1 MASSDAATSSGS
13 DYQVFL
19 SFRGPD
25 TRVGFTDVLFYS
37 LTDAGICVFR
47 DDEELR
53 VGERIDGS
61 LLQAIDNSRIYIPIF
76 SRNYASSQWCLREL
90 AQIVANTFKSEG
102 NKVILPIFFDVKPDD
117 VKLKT
122 PLYRDAILNL
132 EHEKKLSNEL
142 VNAWREALM
151 EIDAIKGWEVKK
163 YKGHGEL
170 IRMVVEEVVEKL
182 KTKHR
187 SVTEHFVG
195 IDDQVAAISKLL
207 DVNSNGVRLI
217 KIHGMGGIGKTTL
230 AKVVFNQFSSHFGKC
245 CCFLEDV
252 RAKSSKTDGL
262 VDLQRRLLSEIG
274 HPAGT
279 RSINEIDYGMK
290 RAGEVLGNKKVLV
303 VLDDV
308 DSNEQVEKLVG
319 KTIFY
324 SGSRILITTRNK
336 DVLQTNAPKYQI
348 LDYEMEVMSTDHA
361 LELFNRHALNKTSP
375 LDDYNDVSRKIVYA
389 LGRLPLALEV
399 IGSSLYHKPQEI
411 WNETLEKLRKAPAN
425 DVFGKLKIGYD
436 ALCFEQQQIFLDI
449 ACFFI
454 DKDKTNAIYMW
465 KDCGFF
471 PDTGVAVLINM
482 SLIKIVEEN
491 KSWMHDQLRDLER
504 KIVHQENPINPKERS
519 RIWIWDEG
527 LEALR
532 SREMNNNVQALS
544 LEAYGR
550 HPHNVIVRSEEI
562 ERFERL
568 RFLKLSGLTL
578 VGDAANHLTKLRW
591 ISLSSPPQINK
602 WPTMSLKNVVVLEFN
617 EVDFLDDSRLQSLI
631 KMAAKLKVLSLKL
644 CWNITRTPDFSGCP
658 NLERLTFED
667 CSKLRK
673 IDGSIGKLKCLIDLK
688 IHNCNSLKHLP
699 EEIGDLVN
707 LQYFFVACSGI
718 KKLPGSIWKMKS
730 LRELH
735 FQGNIYEESDPAN
748 SWELPSAIGMLQ
760 NLEVLQ
766 VNSGSLKGELAS
778 GIGSLPFLR
787 ILNLS
792 RTGITGI
799 PKSIS
804 MLPRLQ
810 RIELV
815 ECDMIQELPTLPTSL
830 THLEVSS
837 KSLLGVPDL
846 SNLTNLV
853 ELDLSDGGGYVDDR
867 FPPEKGVGDKLLP
880 TGELG
885 WIGKLSKLTKLS
897 IRLHK
902 VPIPTEMASLPLLNE
917 LALFNLDLQT
927 FPQLPLSLQKLS
939 LNNVNIVGSLSPNLR
954 NLSCLHIRWSPTQEI
969 QLDGLQL
976 PQLEELLVR
985 DCGYLERLSLSRM
998 RKLREVKVFNCPKL
1012 VEIQFSAVFESL
1024 EALSIEVCDSFERI
1038 VYESAD
1044 ELISCEGRLIF
1055 PSRVLSKLRNLALLG
1070 CPKILGIQVVGASE
1084 SWEVFKLWDC
1094 PNLQSLGGLANLKN
1108 LKSLDIRWCERL
1120 RVVEGVDEL
1129 EFLGQ
1134 LALYGCGSL
1143 ERLIEVSTTKLPNDC
1158 HVSIRRCRRL
1168 RGIKKRFIG
1177 SVQSLKHYK
1186 DSRFNWTTW
1195 FGRS

>member
-61 LLQAIDNSRIYIPIF
+61 LLRAIDNSRIYIPIF

-122 PLYRDAILNL
+122 PLYRDTILNL
-132 EHEKKLSNEL
+132 ENEKKLSNEL
-142 VNAWREALM
+142 VKAWREALM
-151 EIDAIKGWEVKK
+151 KIDAIKGWEVKK

-187 SVTEHFVG
+187 SVTEHLVG

-207 DVNSNGVRLI
+207 DVNSDGVRLI

-252 RAKSSKTDGL
+252 RAKSSKTDGV
-262 VDLQRRLLSEIG
+262 VDLQKRLLSEIG

-290 RAGEVLGNKKVLV
+290 RAGEVLGKKKVLI

-319 KTIFY
+319 KSSFY
-324 SGSRILITTRNK
+324 SGSRILVTTRNK
-336 DVLQTNAPKYQI
+336 DVLQINTPKYQI
-348 LDYEMEVMSTDHA
+348 LDYEMEVMSADHA
-361 LELFNRHALNKTSP
+361 LELFSKHALNRDSP
-375 LDDYNDVSRKIVYA
+375 LDDYNNLSSEIVYA
-389 LGRLPLALEV
+389 LGRLPLAIEV
-399 IGSSLYHKPQEI
+399 IGSFLYQKSQEK
-411 WNETLEKLRKAPAN
+411 WKETLKKLRKAPDKN
-425 DVFGKLKIGYD
+425 VFGKLKISYD
-436 ALCFEQQQIFLDI
+436 ALSFEQQQIFLDI

-454 DKDKTNAIYMW
+454 GEDKTNASYMW
-465 KDCGFF
+465 KDCEFF
-471 PDTGVAVLINM
+471 PDTGVDVLVSM
-482 SLIKIVEEN
+482 SLIKIVENN
-491 KSWMHDQLRDLER
+491 KFWMHDQLRDLGR
-504 KIVHQENPINPKERS
+504 QIVHQENPINPKERS
-519 RIWIWDEG
+519 RIWIWEEG

-532 SREMNNNVQALS
+532 SGELRMNNNVQALS
-544 LEAYGR
+544 LETSGR
-550 HPHNVIVRSEEI
+550 YPHNVVVRSEEI
-562 ERFERL
+562 GRFEHL

-578 VGDAANHLTKLRW
+578 VGDATNHLTKLRW
-591 ISLSSPPQINK
+591 ISLSYPPQIHK
-602 WPTMSLKNVVVLEFN
+602 WITMSLNNVVVLELYA
-617 EVDFLDDSRLQSLI
+617 VDFLDDSRLRSLI
-631 KMAAKLKVLSLKL
+631 KMASKLEVLSLKR
-644 CWNITRTPDFSGCP
+644 CKNITRTPDFSGCP

-673 IDGSIGKLKCLIDLK
+673 IDGSIGMLKCLIDLN
-688 IHNCNSLKHLP
+688 INHCNSLKHLP

-707 LQYFFVACSGI
+707 LQYFFVAWNEI
-718 KKLPGSIWKMKS
+718 KELPSSIWKMKS

-735 FQGNIYEESDPAN
+735 FQGYIDEELDLAN
-748 SWELPSAIGMLQ
+748 SWELPSAVGSLQ

-766 VNSGSLKGELAS
+766 VNIRSLKGELAS

-792 RTGITGI
+792 KTSITGI
-799 PKSIS
+799 PKSIN

-815 ECDMIQELPTLPTSL
+815 DCNMIQELPTLPTSL
-830 THLEVSS
+830 TNLEVSS
-837 KSLLGVPDL
+837 ASLLVIPDL

-853 ELDLSDGGGYVDDR
+853 ELDLSDGGGYVDHI
-867 FPPEKGVGDKLLP
+867 FPPEKGVGDKLPP

-885 WIGKLSKLTKLS
+885 WIGKLCKLTKLS

-917 LALFNLDLQT
+917 LALFDLERQT
-927 FPQLPLSLQKLS
+927 FPQLPLSVQKLS
-939 LNNVNIVGSLSPNLR
+939 LDNVNIVGSLSPNLR
-954 NLSCLHIRWSPTQEI
+954 NLSCLHIWRSPMQEI

-976 PQLEELLVR
+976 PQLKELNVLY
-985 DCGYLERLSLSRM
+985 CGYLERLRLSRM
-998 RKLREVKVFNCPKL
+998 RKLEKVKVVFCQKL
-1012 VEIQFSAVFESL
+1012 VEIQFSTVFESL
-1024 EALSIEVCDSFERI
+1024 EALSIEFCESLERI

-1055 PSRVLSKLRNLALLG
+1055 PSRVLSKLRNLALVG
-1070 CPKILGIQVVGASE
+1070 CHKILDIQVVGASE
-1084 SWEVFKLWDC
+1084 SWEYLRLLACDHV
-1094 PNLQSLGGLANLKN
+1094 QSLGGLANLKN
-1108 LKSLDIRWCERL
+1108 LKFLNIEGCERL

-1129 EFLGQ
+1129 EFLVRLG
-1134 LALYGCGSL
+1134 LYKCGSL

-1158 HVSIRRCRRL
+1158 ALSIETCRRL
-1168 RGIKKRFIG
+1168 RGIKKRFDG

-1186 DSRFNWTTW
+1186 VNLIHSLF
-1195 FGRS
+1195 FSF

>member
-61 LLQAIDNSRIYIPIF
+61 LLQAINNSRIYIPIF

-102 NKVILPIFFDVKPDD
+102 NKVILPIFFDVKPND

-132 EHEKKLSNEL
+132 EHEKKLSNEQ
-142 VNAWREALM
+142 VHAWREALM
-151 EIDAIKGWEVKK
+151 EIDAIKGWEVKE

-187 SVTEHFVG
+187 SVTEHLVG

-230 AKVVFNQFSSHFGKC
+230 AK
-245 CCFLEDV
+245 
-252 RAKSSKTDGL
+252 
-262 VDLQRRLLSEIG
+262 
-274 HPAGT
+274 GT

-290 RAGEVLGNKKVLV
+290 RAGEVLGSKKVLV

-308 DSNEQVEKLVG
+308 DCNEQVEKLVG

-336 DVLQTNAPKYQI
+336 DVLQTNAPKYHI
-348 LDYEMEVMSTDHA
+348 LDYEMEVMSIDHA
-361 LELFNRHALNKTSP
+361 LELFSGHALNKTSP
-375 LDDYNDVSRKIVYA
+375 LDDYNDVSKKIVYA

-411 WNETLEKLRKAPAN
+411 WNETLEKLRKAPDK
-425 DVFGKLKIGYD
+425 DVFGKLKISYD
-436 ALCFEQQQIFLDI
+436 ALSFEQQQIFLDI

-454 DKDKTNAIYMW
+454 DKDKMNAIYMW

-471 PDTGVAVLINM
+471 PDTGVAILINM
-482 SLIKIVEEN
+482 SLIKIVENN
-491 KSWMHDQLRDLER
+491 KFRMHDQLRDLGR
-504 KIVHQENPINPKERS
+504 KIIHQENPINPENRS
-519 RIWIWDEG
+519 RIWIWEDG
-527 LEALR
+527 LDAIR
-532 SREMNNNVQALS
+532 SREMKNNVQALS
-544 LEAYGR
+544 LETFGQ
-550 HPHNVIVRSEEI
+550 HPHNVVVRSEEI
-562 ERFERL
+562 GRFEHL

-591 ISLSSPPQINK
+591 ISLSWPPQINK

-617 EVDFLDDSRLQSLI
+617 KDDFLDDSRLRSLI
-631 KMAAKLKVLSLKL
+631 KMASKLNALSLKR
-644 CWNITRTPDFSGCP
+644 CKNITRTPDFSGCP
-658 NLERLTFED
+658 NLERLAFEG
-667 CSKLRK
+667 CSKLRE

-688 IHNCNSLKHLP
+688 IHSCSYLKHLP

-718 KKLPGSIWKMKS
+718 KELPGSIRKMKS

-735 FQGNIYEESDPAN
+735 FQGDIYEELDLAN
-748 SWELPSAIGMLQ
+748 LWELPSAVGMLQ
-760 NLEVLQ
+760 DLEVLQ
-766 VNSGSLKGELAS
+766 VNSPSLKGELAS
-778 GIGSLPFLR
+778 GIGSLPILR

-792 RTGITGI
+792 RTGIIGI

-815 ECDMIQELPTLPTSL
+815 GCNMIQELPTLPTSL
-830 THLEVSS
+830 THLRVSS
-837 KSLLGVPDL
+837 KSLLVVPDL

-853 ELDLSDGGGYVDDR
+853 ELYLSDGGGYVGDR
-867 FPPEKGVGDKLLP
+867 FPPEKGVGDKLHR

-897 IRLHK
+897 IGLHK
-902 VPIPTEMASLPLLNE
+902 VAIPTEMASLPLLNE
-917 LALFNLDLQT
+917 LTLFDLDLHA
-927 FPQLPLSLQKLS
+927 FPQLPLYLQKLS
-939 LNNVNIVGSLSPNLR
+939 LYMVNIVASLSPNLR
-954 NLSCLHIRWSPTQEI
+954 NLSRLHISKSPMQEI
-969 QLDGLQL
+969 QQDGLQL
-976 PQLEELLVR
+976 PQLKELLVR
-985 DCGYLERLSLSRM
+985 DCGDLERLNLSRM
-998 RKLREVKVFNCPKL
+998 RKLKEVKVEDCPKL
-1012 VEIQFSAVFESL
+1012 VEIQFSMVFESL
-1024 EALSIEVCDSFERI
+1024 EALSIESCESFGRL

-1044 ELISCEGRLIF
+1044 ESMSCEGRLIF
-1055 PSRVLSKLRNLALLG
+1055 PSRILNKLRILRLSK
-1070 CPKILGIQVVGASE
+1070 CPKILDIQVVGASE
-1084 SWEVFKLWDC
+1084 SWEVFELWDY

-1108 LKSLDIRWCERL
+1108 LKSLSIMLCERL
-1120 RVVEGVDEL
+1120 LVVEGVDEL

-1134 LALYGCGSL
+1134 LELHGCGWL

-1158 HVSIRRCRRL
+1158 QVHIERCRRL
-1168 RGIKKRFIG
+1168 RGIKERFHG
-1177 SVQSLKHYK
+1177 SVQSLKHCK
-1186 DSRFNWTTW
+1186 VNLIHSLF
-1195 FGRS
+1195 FSF